1 MDISSY
7 KIGVIMGGVSAER
20 EVSLKSGQAV
30 SRALKELGLT
40 YVEIDA
46 GTSLCKKV
54 TDEDITLAFIAL
66 HGGWGEDGSIQ
77 GMLNIM
83 DIPYTGS
90 GVLASA
96 LAMNK
101 EASKTIFMGS
111 GIRVAPFFVIDGRID
126 DINAELYEKRGY
138 DIPLFVKPVSEGSS
152 VGVTFVKEKGGFE
165 NAVREALS
173 YGDRVIV
180 EKYIKGKEV
189 QIGILGDKALG
200 GVEVRPS
207 AEFYDYKAKYEG
219 GTEYILPPDISEDT
233 YITAREIAL
242 EAHTSLGCSGATRV
256 DLIIDSSDD
265 IYVLE
270 VNTIPGMTETS
281 LLPKIAGLAGLG
293 FTELIRAMLV
303 DAIGTGGVE

>member
-1 MDISSY
+1 MDINIH
-7 KIGVIMGGVSAER
+7 KIGVVMGGVSAER
-20 EVSLKSGQAV
+20 EVSLKSGRAV
-30 SRALKELGLT
+30 SRALEELGLS

-46 GTSLCKKV
+46 GISICNQVK
-54 TDEDITLAFIAL
+54 EEGITCAFIAL

-101 EASKTIFMGS
+101 ETSKKIFMNS
-111 GIRVAPFFVIDGRID
+111 GIKVAPFFVIDGRHDEISD
-126 DINAELYEKRGY
+126 ELYKSRGF

-152 VGVTFVKEKGGFE
+152 VGVTFAKERGDFE
-165 NAVREALS
+165 KAVNDALS

-180 EKYIKGKEV
+180 EKYIGGKEV

-219 GTEYILPPDISEDT
+219 GTEYILPPELSEEI
-233 YITAREIAL
+233 YSKAQEIAL
-242 EAHTSLGCSGATRV
+242 HAHKALGCSGATRV
-256 DLIIDSSDD
+256 DLIIDGSDD
-265 IYVLE
+265 IYLLE

-281 LLPKIAGLAGLG
+281 LLPKIAGLAGYDFKG
-293 FTELIRAMLV
+293 LIRAMLV
-303 DAIGTGGVE
+303 DAGGPGGTE